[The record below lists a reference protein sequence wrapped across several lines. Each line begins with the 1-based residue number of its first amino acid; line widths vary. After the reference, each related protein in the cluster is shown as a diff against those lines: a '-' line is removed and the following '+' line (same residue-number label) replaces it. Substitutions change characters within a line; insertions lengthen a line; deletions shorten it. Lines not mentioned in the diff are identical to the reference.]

1 MVLIESYNVAVVLLV
16 ISMLCW
22 GSWANTQKL
31 ASREWAFPLFYW
43 DYTIGLVLLSL
54 LFALTLGSTGEEG
67 RPFLEDLSQ
76 ASSGALFSAFLGGVI
91 FNIANLLV
99 VAAIDIAGMAIAFPI
114 AIGLALVLGV
124 IINYLGEAKGDPLLL
139 TIGVALVTLAIVL
152 NAFAYRRASRDK
164 PATSTKGILIS
175 VIAGIIMGFFYRF
188 VADSLVIDFANP
200 EAGKLTPYTAVFI
213 FSVGVFLSNFLWNTF
228 FMYRPVSGQ
237 PVTYADYFNKG
248 NMRLHAIGVLGGV
261 IWCLGMFFS
270 ILASD
275 LAGPAI
281 SYGLSQGATMVA
293 AAWGVFVWREFRGAP
308 RGTNQL
314 IFLMF
319 LFFIIGLGVII
330 VAR

>member
-152 NAFAYRRASRDK
+152 NAFAYRRASRDA
-164 PATSTKGILIS
+164 PATGTKGIVVS